1 MVKAKREK
9 INLQGW
15 YSQHWTGWVKAMV
28 PNSGGDYVRER
39 KGDHIGYM
47 HRKIEGAF
55 SDNVLNEC
63 GIYEWK
69 AKGTSDRHGD
79 YVVYVGSTCRGRGS
93 LGQRIKEYCRDGSHK
108 RNFINR
114 ALSQGYELWVR
125 VRVSTDKD
133 VSGKMENQFLNN
145 YDYAWNTR
153 LNGQTRN
160 IPP

>member
-1 MVKAKREK
+1 MVKAKREEIK
-9 INLQGW
+9 LRGW

-39 KGDHIGYM
+39 TGDGYM
-47 HRKIEGAF
+47 HTNIERAF
-55 SDNVLNEC
+55 INNVLNEC

-69 AKGTSDRHGD
+69 AVGTLDHQGD
-79 YVVYVGSTCRGRGS
+79 YVVYVGSTCRKRGS
-93 LGQRIKEYCRDGSHK
+93 LKRRIKEYCRDGSHK
-108 RNFINR
+108 SHFINR

-145 YDYAWNTR
+145 YNYAWNTR

-160 IPP
+160 NIPP